1 MKNREWESYAGRLG
15 WAMRRAGRTNQS
27 ELARAVGVKPQAI
40 QYLCDLDAG
49 AQGSSHTPSLAKEL
63 GVRADWLARGEGQP
77 LEKAV
82 PATGE
87 PAQGGEVDG
96 EPRVRVPVHG
106 VVHLREDGRQVP
118 QRVGSPKTQLTEGGT
133 LGLPWMGEHCH
144 AMRVQGQGLSPYAPD
159 GHFLVVSPHAPLQP
173 EDFVLITL
181 RKGGVRLCQ
190 LLLDRADSMVVSPWQ
205 GGPAEVLLPK
215 DVVSVALVVC
225 ALSPRWWQADGAR
238 ATRPVTG

>member
-1 MKNREWESYAGRLG
+1 MKNGEWESYAGRLG

-63 GVRADWLARGEGQP
+63 GVRADWLARGDGPP

-82 PATGE
+82 PVAAESVHGGDDE
-87 PAQGGEVDG
+87 PH
-96 EPRVRVPVHG
+96 VRVPVHG
-106 VVHLREDGRQVP
+106 VVHLREDGRQVS
-118 QRVGSPKTQLTEGGT
+118 QRVGSPKTQPTEGGT
-133 LGLPWMGEHCH
+133 LGLPWMAEHCH
-144 AMRVQGQGLSPYAPD
+144 AMRVQGQGLAPYAQD
-159 GHFLVVSPHAPLQP
+159 GYFLVVSAHAPLQP
-173 EDFVLITL
+173 EDFVLVTL
-181 RKGGVRLCQ
+181 RKGGVRLCR
-190 LLLDRADSMVVSPWQ
+190 LLLDRVDSMVVSPWQ

-225 ALSPRWWQADGAR
+225 AVSPRWWQADGA
-238 ATRPVTG
+238 AAERPVTG